1 MPRDHVS
8 HRRSL
13 EPRHHHP
20 RLRQRRL
27 LRLPHHHPDP
37 LPLLPEVMVMIM
49 MMMMMMVWEQ
59 EARQGRGRH
68 LQQLHHLQH
77 RAGLSQHQ
85 PQSGEAHPG
94 DAASRV
100 TCHISTVTCH
110 VSGHPPSRGPDRA
123 AGAEPRRAQVCARR
137 DAGAVRHGPAR
148 PHQHTVTKY
157 FSCVYINILFLFQDT
172 WIWCAEASV
181 SCLHCVTRRYR

>member
-1 MPRDHVS
+1 MQHGITTSQQCRVETCPKLELATCPTWSTQDRCPVPRATCHVS

-37 LPLLPEVMVMIM
+37 LPLLPEVTVMM

-85 PQSGEAHPG
+85 PQFGEAHPG
-94 DAASRV
+94 EVRSRV
-100 TCHISTVTCH
+100 TCPLSRVTCQDILRH
-110 VSGHPPSRGPDRA
+110 DDLTGLLGPSLA
-123 AGAEPRRAQVCARR
+123 ALKCA
-137 DAGAVRHGPAR
+137 HG
-148 PHQHTVTKY
+148 VTLEL
-157 FSCVYINILFLFQDT
+157 SATGQLVLTN
-172 WIWCAEASV
+172 
-181 SCLHCVTRRYR
+181 TR